1 MTFCILEKSAFLIT
15 NGAAGKGFIEEMI
28 RLVNSWTYKS
38 DLETTL
44 LSIDDYALFI
54 SSKTFLNSKSKENSE
69 TLKRTLS
76 LWKNWQLDQLMFE
89 GKIIQ
94 DRLQNNDRVTAN
106 NNKEALTFAQLIEEG
121 KVNKAIKKA
130 NKGEILPV
138 SGETFEILQQKH
150 PKTSEASDEILLKET
165 PQEVHPVIY
174 ESINSEMV
182 KDAIK
187 KTRGAAGSSGMDA
200 DGWRCI
206 LISGNFENV
215 GEEPQKSIAK
225 MAEILCQERSANY
238 LAAFLACRLIP
249 LDKQPG
255 VGPIG
260 TGDVLRQV
268 IGKIVMRLLRN
279 DILKAGGSLQLCAG
293 QDAGSEA
300 AIHAVYDM
308 FNEENTEAV
317 LMVDASNA
325 FNSINRE
332 VFLHKTKVLYLALA
346 TFINTCHSIPSDL
359 FAQGG
364 KRLKSLEETTQGD
377 PAAMAIYALGIT
389 PLLAWLSNLSKEKN
403 RKVSIKASSICR

>member
-1 MTFCILEKSAFLIT
+1 
-15 NGAAGKGFIEEMI
+15 
-28 RLVNSWTYKS
+28 
-38 DLETTL
+38 
-44 LSIDDYALFI
+44 
-54 SSKTFLNSKSKENSE
+54 
-69 TLKRTLS
+69 
-76 LWKNWQLDQLMFE
+76 
-89 GKIIQ
+89 
-94 DRLQNNDRVTAN
+94 
-106 NNKEALTFAQLIEEG
+106 
-121 KVNKAIKKA
+121 
-130 NKGEILPV
+130 
-138 SGETFEILQQKH
+138 
-150 PKTSEASDEILLKET
+150 
-165 PQEVHPVIY
+165 
-174 ESINSEMV
+174 MV

-187 KTRGAAGSSGMDA
+187 RTRGGAGSSGMDA

-206 LISGNFENV
+206 LISGKFGNV

-225 MAEILCQERSANY
+225 MAEILCQGRSANY

-255 VGPIG
+255 VGAIG
-260 TGDVLRQV
+260 IGEVLRQV
-268 IGKIVMRLLRN
+268 IGKIVMKLLRK
-279 DILKAGGSLQLCAG
+279 DILKAAGSLQLCAG

-300 AIHAVYDM
+300 AAHAVYM

-332 VFLHKTKVLYLALA
+332 AFLHKTKVLCPAL
-346 TFINTCHSIPSDL
+346 TMFINTCHSIPSDL